1 MVDTTKPFPPG
12 QAGAGLKYQAS
23 KILAHQA
30 TLAFMRTHS
39 PSFDLI
45 TMHPTFV
52 LGRSLVQMSAAGI
65 DGINAW
71 LWSSL
76 NSKKAQFAS
85 LCVHVRDVAE
95 AHVKALQRDV
105 PSGTAFLLSG
115 PSFGWDDVVKFV
127 KSEYEGKIDV
137 NLIGPFSEPP
147 VADASKAERL
157 LGMTWRSM
165 EEIVGDVLDQQLD
178 FKKSS
183 L

>member
-1 MVDTTKPFPPG
+1 M
-12 QAGAGLKYQAS
+12 Q
-23 KILAHQA
+23 I
-30 TLAFMRTHS
+30 
-39 PSFDLI
+39 
-45 TMHPTFV
+45 
-52 LGRSLVQMSAAGI
+52 SAVGI

-76 NSKKAQFAS
+76 NSKKIQFAS
-85 LCVHVRDVAE
+85 LFVHVMDVAE

-115 PSFGWDDVVKFV
+115 PSIRWDDVVKFV

-137 NLIGPFSEPP
+137 NLAGPFSEPP
-147 VADASKAERL
+147 VADTSKAERL

-165 EEIVGDVLDQQLD
+165 EEIVRDVLDQQLE
-178 FKKSS
+178 FRKPC